1 VTRLRGGD
9 ELRTGPTSGPFV
21 LRSRAASVSSPSWGS
36 GERGV
41 WFLQNGGLMLAP
53 LTGPVAAVP
62 VDGINGYGRVSA
74 VRVSR
79 DGARVALI
87 AGTGTGRR
95 LVVGRIVDRGGY
107 RVVGLRSVARG
118 VADVSDLA
126 WESATSLVVLGRL
139 SGVAAPVRV
148 AVDGSTVALVNRY
161 GLEESTP
168 VSVAAAPDRPLTVGA
183 RYGGAAV
190 LFRLGGIFTKER
202 GIVGGQP
209 FYPG

>member
-1 VTRLRGGD
+1 
-9 ELRTGPTSGPFV
+9 
-21 LRSRAASVSSPSWGS
+21 
-36 GERGV
+36 
-41 WFLQNGGLMLAP
+41 
-53 LTGPVAAVP
+53 
-62 VDGINGYGRVSA
+62 
-74 VRVSR
+74 
-79 DGARVALI
+79 
-87 AGTGTGRR
+87 